1 MQIEN
6 VKTNSITPY
15 KNNAKLHPEKQ
26 IDQIARSIKEFGFN
40 VPILIDENNVI
51 IAGHGRYYAAQKLKM
66 DTIPA
71 IKLEHLTEARKRAFI
86 IADNKLNLNTAFDM
100 DVLKAELEEIQK
112 GFVETGESFDCDS
125 LGFDEV
131 EFRDLINQCSPD
143 IYENDENNAYT
154 KKIKAPIYEPIN
166 EKPAI
171 EELFSADKAKELI
184 AAIKKSNIPKET
196 KTFLINAAYRHIVFN
211 YAKIAD
217 FYAHSDK
224 ETQLLMEQSALV
236 IIDFDKAIENGFVEL
251 SQDVYNQ
258 YLEEYPDE
266 E

>member
-1 MQIEN
+1 MKIDLINIEEI
-6 VKTNSITPY
+6 KPY
-15 KNNAKLHPEKQ
+15 RNNAKLHPEKQ
-26 IDQIARSIKEFGFN
+26 VDQIAVSIKEFGFN

-51 IAGHGRYYAAQKLKM
+51 IAGHGRYYAAQKLNM

-86 IADNKLNLNTAFDM
+86 IADNKLNMNTAFDINI
-100 DVLKAELEEIQK
+100 LKAELEEIQK
-112 GFVETGESFDCDS
+112 KFEETGENFNCYS
-125 LGFDEV
+125 LGFDEA

-166 EKPAI
+166 EKPPI
-171 EELFSADKAKELI
+171 EELFSSEKTEELI
-184 AAIKKSNIPKET
+184 DKIKKSNIPKET

-224 ETQLLMEQSALV
+224 ETQQLMEESALV

-251 SQDVYNQ
+251 SQDIYNQ